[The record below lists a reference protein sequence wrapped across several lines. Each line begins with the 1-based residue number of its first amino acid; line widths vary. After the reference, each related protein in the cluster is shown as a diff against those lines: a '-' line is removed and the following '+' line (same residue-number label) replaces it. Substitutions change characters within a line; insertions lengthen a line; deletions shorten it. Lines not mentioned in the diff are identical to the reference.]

1 MNIKA
6 LMLPGIRAVL
16 SLWKPIL
23 LIQVC
28 ALIFVVS
35 FYQVPALQTLPQT
48 IDGLKSRFGIGWT
61 LAAVW
66 TSSIVVSEIAAKL
79 TIPGRKWMSWGMMGA
94 LLLYYGF
101 IGIVLDYYYL
111 LANHLLG
118 TSTDPLT
125 VAKKMALDQLVFSP
139 LITMPYATTFFAF
152 KDGGFKWNQTKPL
165 LEKGGFWRRY
175 FPILGTC
182 WLFFGPFTLALY
194 NLPTGLQFPMSMAAQ
209 AAWSLIV
216 VFVASKDSK
225 L

>member
-23 LIQVC
+23 LIQSC
-28 ALIFVVS
+28 ALLFVVS
-35 FYQVPALQTLPQT
+35 FYQVPALQTLPET
-48 IDGLKSRFGIGWT
+48 INGLKAKYGLLWT
-61 LAAVW
+61 LTAVW

-79 TIPGRKWMSWGMMGA
+79 TIPGRKWMSWTMLGC

-101 IGIVLDYYYL
+101 IGVVLDYYYL
-111 LANHLLG
+111 LANTLLG
-118 TSTDPLT
+118 TSTDPFT

-139 LITMPYATTFFAF
+139 FITMPYATTFFAF
-152 KDGGFKWNQTKPL
+152 KDGGFKWQPTKEIL
-165 LEKGGFWRRY
+165 SNGGFWKRY

-194 NLPTGLQFPMSMAAQ
+194 NLPSGLQFPMSMAAQ

-216 VFVASKDSK
+216 VFVASKDGK